1 MGCKSLGGRE
11 DKELLRT
18 SIFFVKL
25 EAKGVGPSRELEG
38 MKSIWIAVMDKTDQ
52 GYIYK

>member
-1 MGCKSLGGRE
+1 MGCRSHCGRE

-18 SIFFVKL
+18 STFFVKL
-25 EAKGVGPSRELEG
+25 EAKGVGLSRELEG
-38 MKSIWIAVMDKTDQ
+38 MKSVWIAVMDKTDQ